1 MAGVTLPGGTV
12 VGLETPLLLAL
23 VLVAALALALLV
35 FVRADGAAS
44 RRSRWLYAGSR
55 LAIVTLLVVA
65 AAGPYTV
72 TTAETSGDPSV
83 TLLVDRSASTNVTE
97 PVADRVAAG
106 IEETGVPVTVA
117 TIAQG
122 TDSPIGDGIAAN
134 LRANGSVVVVS
145 DGQVTGG
152 RSVGEAAEL
161 ARNVN
166 ATISTVTPAPT
177 RTERYVTVSGPAKA
191 SVGVESR
198 FLVQVDG
205 VRTDGSVPLV
215 VEVDGE
221 PVVTETVDGAGTVE
235 VTHTFDEPG
244 SHRVT
249 ATVQSDDRFD
259 GNDVYRK
266 TVRVVERP
274 DVLYVSRGSY
284 PFEDYLGELYDVETS
299 DAVPEDLDP
308 YYAVVVQD
316 VAAPDLGNVD
326 ALQEFVIDGNGLLVV
341 GGRNAYENGDY
352 EGSPIASML
361 PVTFGEGGI
370 GTTTIVFAIDVSGSA
385 GEGMAVQKGIALD
398 ALSQLGDSNRVGVVG
413 FNYQAYRI
421 AAPQLLADNRTVLQ
435 DRIRRLQA
443 GGATSIATGLL
454 GAQELLGDQQGTVIL
469 VSDGQDDS
477 TETASVAARLGRQ
490 GTRVITVGAGPAPN
504 EEVLRRIAAR
514 TGGTY
519 FRADETNRL
528 RLLFGGA
535 SRQFSGDG
543 LTIVDSGAFI
553 TSGVTLESDP
563 GQAND
568 VSVRS
573 GADYLVATG
582 DGTPAVTS
590 WRYGLGRVVSITAY
604 GSDGTL
610 DGLLQEPDSL
620 LLTKSVNYA
629 IGDPERKES
638 GVASVADTRVGESTT
653 VTYRGES
660 RPTDADRRFSTVEPG
675 VYRATVT
682 PTEAGY
688 QTVLD
693 AEYAANYPA
702 EYGAFGTAA
711 ALRAAVD
718 ATGGR
723 RFSASDGAA
732 IAEFARQQS
741 TRVRE
746 VRRGWDWL
754 FVLVALLAF
763 LGEVVVRRLQVYNGR
778 TRHESGLP

>member
-12 VGLETPLLLAL
+12 VGVETPLLLGL
-23 VLVAALALALLV
+23 VLVAAVALGFLV

-44 RRSRWLYAGSR
+44 RRSRWLFALSR

-72 TTAETSGDPSV
+72 ATAETSGAPSV
-83 TLLVDRSASTNVTE
+83 TLLVDRSASTNVTT

-106 IEETGVPVTVA
+106 VEETGVPVTVA

-134 LRANGSVVVVS
+134 LRANGSVVVLS
-145 DGQVTGG
+145 DGQVTDG
-152 RSVGEAAEL
+152 RSLGEAAEL

-166 ATISTVTPAPT
+166 ATISTVSPSPT
-177 RTERYVTVSGPAKA
+177 RTERHVSVSGPAKA

-198 FLVQVDG
+198 FLVEVDG
-205 VRTDGSVPLV
+205 VRTDGSVPLT

-221 PVVTETVDGAGTVE
+221 PAVTETVDGAGTVE
-235 VTHTFDEPG
+235 VSHTFDEPG

-249 ATVQSDDRFD
+249 ATIESDDRFD
-259 GNDVYRK
+259 ANDVSRK

-284 PFEDYLGELYDVETS
+284 PFEDYLGELYDVETAS
-299 DAVPEDLDP
+299 SVPSDLDP

-316 VAAPDLGNVD
+316 VAAADLGNVD
-326 ALQEFVIDGNGLLVV
+326 ALQEYVIDGNGLFVV
-341 GGRNAYENGDY
+341 GGRNAYENGGY

-361 PVTFGEGGI
+361 PVTFGEGGV
-370 GTTTIVFAIDVSGSA
+370 GTTTVVFAIDVSGSA
-385 GEGMAVQKGIALD
+385 GEGMAVQKAIALD
-398 ALSQLGDSNRVGVVG
+398 ALSQLGDGNAVGVVG
-413 FNYQAYRI
+413 FNYQAYRV
-421 AAPQLLADNRTVLQ
+421 AAPRLLADNRTELR

-443 GGATSIATGLL
+443 GGATSIATGLR
-454 GAQELLGDQQGTVIL
+454 GAQEMLGDRQGTVIL
-469 VSDGQDDS
+469 VSDGQDDT
-477 TETASVAARLGRQ
+477 TETASAASQLGRQ
-490 GTRVITVGAGPAPN
+490 GTRVITVGAGPNPN

-535 SRQFSGDG
+535 ARQFSGDG

-553 TSGVTLESDP
+553 TSGVTLESNP

-573 GADYLVATG
+573 GADYLVATD

-590 WRYGLGRVVSITAY
+590 WRYGLGRVVSLTAY

-620 LLTKSVNYA
+620 LLTKAVNYA
-629 IGDPERKES
+629 IGDPERKET
-638 GVASVADTRVGESTT
+638 GVTSVSDTRLGESTT
-653 VTYRGES
+653 VTYRGEE
-660 RPTDADRRFSTVEPG
+660 RPAGTDLRFSSVESG
-675 VYRATVT
+675 VFRATVT
-682 PTEAGY
+682 PSEAGY
-688 QTVLD
+688 RTVLD

-702 EYGAFGTAA
+702 EYGAFGTAS

-723 RFSASDGAA
+723 AFSVDDGAA
-732 IAEFARQQS
+732 IAAFARQQS
-741 TRVRE
+741 TRVRD
-746 VRRGWDWL
+746 VRRSWDWL
-754 FVLVALLAF
+754 FVLLALLAV